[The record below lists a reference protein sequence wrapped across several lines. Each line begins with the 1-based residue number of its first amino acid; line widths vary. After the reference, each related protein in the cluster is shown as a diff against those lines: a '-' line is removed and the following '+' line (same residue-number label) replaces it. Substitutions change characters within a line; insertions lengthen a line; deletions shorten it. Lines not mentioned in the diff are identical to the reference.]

1 MVSGSKGRID
11 EQVTKGTFYWTA
23 LSVRAVLLK
32 LQCLRTTY
40 LGIRFGFI
48 QSGWGTERLSL
59 TRIPSS
65 TNVWGTHYVPRTI
78 GDTGDSNHTV
88 KMPAQSLHATG
99 ERNNH
104 KTNR

>member
-48 QSGWGTERLSL
+48 QSGWGTERLHFYQVPMCPCSCWSVNHAL
-59 TRIPSS
+59 SS
-65 TNVWGTHYVPRTI
+65 KVPGVCALPHLLI
-78 GDTGDSNHTV
+78 
-88 KMPAQSLHATG
+88 A
-99 ERNNH
+99 
-104 KTNR
+104 KTL